1 MNAIKTA
8 QMVLEIESKMHSCNM
23 TLSEIVRDAFLSI
36 DRAFFVPA
44 ALKSHA
50 YKLDNLPIKE
60 QQFISSP
67 LMVAKMCEWLLPQ
80 NADSILEIG
89 CGSGYAAAIFSRI
102 FRRVFSIERVC
113 SLLAQAEQ
121 RFNALN
127 LKNITIKEDDGQRG
141 WASFAP
147 YSRIVLSAALNIESN
162 IESDINKI
170 SNLSEVLFNNECI
183 LKLYSQLENNGIIL
197 APINF
202 SIESNEQKI
211 IRINKSNNG
220 IKNAKIEML
229 ESCLFVPILDGI
241 QK

>member
-1 MNAIKTA
+1 MNAAKTA

-36 DRAFFVPA
+36 DRAIFVPV

-89 CGSGYAAAIFSRI
+89 CGSGYAAAIFSHI

-121 RFNALN
+121 RFNALK

-147 YSRIVLSAALNIESN
+147 YSRIILSAALN

-170 SNLSEVLFNNECI
+170 SNLNEILFNNECI

-202 SIESNEQKI
+202 NIESNEQKI
-211 IRINKSNNG
+211 IRINKLNND
-220 IKNAKIEML
+220 IKNAKIEIL
-229 ESCLFVPILDGI
+229 ESCLFVPILNGI